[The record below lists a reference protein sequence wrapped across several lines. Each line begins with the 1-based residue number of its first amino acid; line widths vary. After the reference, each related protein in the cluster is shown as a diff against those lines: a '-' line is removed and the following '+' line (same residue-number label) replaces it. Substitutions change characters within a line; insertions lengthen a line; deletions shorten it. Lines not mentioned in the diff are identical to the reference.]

1 MAGLDAIDHVVV
13 AADDGR
19 VTATIASPDNTMS
32 AVSPT
37 IAAGRRRRARE
48 PRL

>member
-1 MAGLDAIDHVVV
+1 MVGLDATDHVVV

-19 VTATIASPDNTMS
+19 ITAAIASPDNTMS
-32 AVSPT
+32 AASPT
-37 IAAGRRRRARE
+37 VAAGRRRRARE